1 MKNNFLIILLVSL
14 ILAGC
19 VGVSSK
25 GIFGT
30 GVTFAFDPRSVGT
43 QVDDSIMQ
51 KSLSA
56 RVLLMD
62 KKYLLTVKTKV
73 LDGRIFLTGKVD
85 NPEEKLKLTKLAWE
99 TDGARSVRNDIKIK
113 EELERLSNLNFC
125 LVFFVSPKK
134 INKIIPHLKKYF
146 KKRKILIC
154 REISKYYEEFIRS
167 DLDELQTFKDEPK
180 GEITIVISEKKFE
193 KKTSQTLSESD
204 KRNIEVMINKLS
216 TKEIT
221 DIISQRSEVS
231 KKEIYKYCL
240 KLKNE
245 K

>member
-1 MKNNFLIILLVSL
+1 MKSNFLIIFLISL
-14 ILAGC
+14 ILSGC

-30 GVTFAFDPRSVGT
+30 GVTVAFDPRSVGT

-113 EELERLSNLNFC
+113 EEFNFKQSAKDI
-125 LVFFVSPKK
+125 LITSQLRTAMIFNKK
-134 INKIIPHLKKYF
+134 IKATNYQIDTYKKKIYVYGIALT
-146 KKRKILIC
+146 
-154 REISKYYEEFIRS
+154 SEE
-167 DLDELQTFKDEPK
+167 KDE
-180 GEITIVISEKKFE
+180 VISEA
-193 KKTSQTLSESD
+193 
-204 KRNIEVMINKLS
+204 
-216 TKEIT
+216 KEIL
-221 DIISQRSEVS
+221 DVENVIASILLVDSLRIQ
-231 KKEIYKYCL
+231 KD
-240 KLKNE
+240 
-245 K
+245 